1 MNVAVMIKLVPN
13 TETKFVIDNGK
24 VNENEFKYFI
34 NPYDE
39 FAVEQAVQFKES
51 FGGKVTLITL
61 FKESPEAE
69 RELRKML
76 AIGADEVIYLKQ
88 ENYRGDRPGANAKIL
103 AETLKELSP
112 DLIIGGVQGIDYY
125 QMATLPMI
133 AQKLGVPHV
142 ASATK
147 LECNGNE
154 LTAYRQVEGGVQIM
168 KTSMPAVITCQ
179 KDMNVVR
186 RAALKDIMASK
197 RKPIEYREVSSSESI
212 DMENVEDSLPP
223 ARGGGKL
230 IEGET
235 AEQKVDELIRLLREE
250 AKII

>member
-1 MNVAVMIKLVPN
+1 M
-13 TETKFVIDNGK
+13 
-24 VNENEFKYFI
+24 
-34 NPYDE
+34 
-39 FAVEQAVQFKES
+39 
-51 FGGKVTLITL
+51 
-61 FKESPEAE
+61 
-69 RELRKML
+69 
-76 AIGADEVIYLKQ
+76 
-88 ENYRGDRPGANAKIL
+88 
-103 AETLKELSP
+103 
-112 DLIIGGVQGIDYY
+112 IIGGVQGIDYY

-154 LTAYRQVEGGVQIM
+154 LTAHRQVEGGVQIM
-168 KTSMPAVITCQ
+168 KTNMPAVITCQ

-197 RKPIEYREVSSSESI
+197 RKPIEYREVALSESI

-235 AEQKVDELIRLLREE
+235 SEQKVDELIRLLREE